1 MGASLFAAVVA
12 VLGLSPITPRQA
24 VPPAQPSQ
32 PSNMQTVRIRGCL
45 DGRSIRPVHDSDPM
59 SLPSQDAAYRL
70 KGSKAMMATIKEHD
84 GHEDEI
90 TGTTK
95 ISTPDKSKAVKEKKV
110 GRARVYVEAGSDKS
124 PGGILGR
131 EDLTI
136 DVASLTHVRP
146 GCQP

>member
-1 MGASLFAAVVA
+1 MRAEFVAAVVA
-12 VLGLSPITPRQA
+12 VLGLLPINPRQA

-32 PSNMQTVRIRGCL
+32 PSNTQTVRIRGCL

-59 SLPSQDAAYRL
+59 SLPSRDAAYRL
-70 KGSKAMMATIKEHD
+70 QGSKAMMDTLEEHD

-90 TGTTK
+90 TGATK
-95 ISTPDKSKAVKEKKV
+95 IATSNKTKAVKEKRV

-124 PGGILGR
+124 PGGVLGT

-136 DVASLTHVRP
+136 DVAGLTHMKSH
-146 GCQP
+146 CQP

>member
-1 MGASLFAAVVA
+1 MRTTFCAAVVA
-12 VLGLSPITPRQA
+12 VLGLTITPRQV

-32 PSNMQTVRIRGCL
+32 PSNTQTVRIRGCL

-70 KGSKAMMATIKEHD
+70 KGSKAMMATLKEHD

-95 ISTPDKSKAVKEKKV
+95 IATPDKSKAMKEEKV

-124 PGGILGR
+124 PGGILGS
-131 EDLTI
+131 EDFTI
-136 DVASLTHVRP
+136 DVATLTHVKPSCRP
-146 GCQP
+146 

>member
-1 MGASLFAAVVA
+1 
-12 VLGLSPITPRQA
+12 
-24 VPPAQPSQ
+24 
-32 PSNMQTVRIRGCL
+32 
-45 DGRSIRPVHDSDPM
+45 M

-70 KGSKAMMATIKEHD
+70 KGSKAMMATLKEHD

-95 ISTPDKSKAVKEKKV
+95 IATPEKRKAVKEKKV
-110 GRARVYVEAGSDKS
+110 GGARVYVEAGSDKS
-124 PGGILGR
+124 PGGILGS

-136 DVASLTHVRP
+136 DVASLTHVRT